1 MLRYFVAD
9 LHLDHKRPDIIR
21 AFVHFLHEK
30 AAHGQELYLLGDIF
44 EAWIG
49 DDAAPE
55 FLEPVYSALRTLSNS
70 GVKLY
75 FQQGNRDFLVG
86 QAFMQRIGAQLL
98 PECQAIESVHGK
110 TLLLHGDQLCLDDLD
125 YQAFRKQVR
134 DPNWQAAVLSKTVP
148 ERLELA
154 RQLRAASREQ
164 TAQKAMDI
172 TDVSLAA
179 VSQLLDDEAAPLMI
193 HGHTHRPQIHH
204 DQSANAG
211 IRIVLGDW
219 NTHGWYLEQDNLGS
233 RLYAFSLPLTQAS
246 IAAELRD
253 SLAAPR

>member
-9 LHLDHKRPDIIR
+9 LHLDSRRPDIIR

-30 AAHGQELYLLGDIF
+30 ATKADELYLLGDIF

-49 DDAAPE
+49 DDAAPD
-55 FLEPVYSALRTLSNS
+55 FLQPVYDALSHLSSS

-86 QAFMQRIGAQLL
+86 QSFMERIGAQLL
-98 PECQAIESVHGK
+98 PECQAIETIHGK
-110 TLLLHGDQLCLDDLD
+110 TLLLHGDQLCLDDVD

-134 DPNWQAAVLSKTVP
+134 SPEWQAAILSKSIP

-164 TAQKAMDI
+164 TSQKAQDI
-172 TDVSLAA
+172 TDVSPAA
-179 VSQLLDDEAAPLMI
+179 VSKLMDDEDTPLMI
-193 HGHTHRPQIHH
+193 HGHTHRPAIHLKQTTNH
-204 DQSANAG
+204 G
-211 IRIVLGDW
+211 VRIVLGDW
-219 NTHGWYLEQDNLGS
+219 DTHGWYLEQDKEGS
-233 RLYAFSLPLTQAS
+233 RLFAFRLPDGP
-246 IAAELRD
+246 AELRD
-253 SLAAPR
+253 FLAAPD